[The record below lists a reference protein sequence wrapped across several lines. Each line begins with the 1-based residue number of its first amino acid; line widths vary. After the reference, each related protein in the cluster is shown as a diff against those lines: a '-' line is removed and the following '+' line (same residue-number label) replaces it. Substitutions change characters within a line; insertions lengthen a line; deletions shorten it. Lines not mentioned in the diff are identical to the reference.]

1 MIKFKDYIDNQG
13 RSMYEISKRTG
24 VNAVQL
30 ARLYRKDAMINED
43 GSIYIKSQTF
53 IEPSKE
59 HTAAFLNVLVISLN
73 RLEMVLGGNLE

>member
-30 ARLYRKDAMINED
+30 ARLYRKDAIISED
-43 GSIYIKSQTF
+43 GSIFRKSQTF

-59 HTAAFLNVLVISLN
+59 HTAAYL
-73 RLEMVLGGNLE
+73 LGKVSKRTGN